1 MLVVVVRVLP
11 ASSWALVMICT
22 RTFLRRRRMAAF
34 SLVRR
39 VVMVLVW
46 PPSIANVWFFTK
58 TMRRGVRSRLHQCHS
73 PFMVEAGHLE
83 RVRIVED
90 SGPPTGATATTE
102 VMVADA

>member
-11 ASSWALVMICT
+11 ASSCALVMICT

-58 TMRRGVRSRLHQCHS
+58 TTRRGVRSAPKIARS
-73 PFMVEAGHLE
+73 RPGTFMV
-83 RVRIVED
+83 VR
-90 SGPPTGATATTE
+90 
-102 VMVADA
+102 MVVVPVQPFVS